1 MDAPIVVLQTNNGD
15 VAMEMLSTEAPG
27 TVDNFL
33 TYVQHEDY
41 NNAIFH
47 RLDPGYVLQGGGY
60 NVDQEL
66 LEGSTPGLVHT
77 HDPILNE
84 PGVSNVRGTVAM
96 AKGDDPDSATNQFFF
111 NLEDN
116 SEHLDNL
123 NGGFTVFATVADMT
137 AVDLMESHEVYDF
150 DTNPEH
156 PNPFGELPLSGTAPN
171 LTFLMI
177 QSTSGD
183 GEIRGTVFA
192 DLNRDGV
199 QDVGELG
206 IAGATVFVDANDDGQ
221 LDGGELSLTTDSQGE
236 YTFTVPGGTDVNPL
250 NYVVRHVL
258 PAETE
263 ATIGDGRAT
272 ADVKIGRYTE
282 NVNFGE
288 VDLPSVEV
296 TASDPI
302 ATEAGLESGSF
313 TITVTGAADPV
324 EVFYTLS
331 GTATEG
337 SDYVSLATGSLTV
350 DGSGTVLVMPIDD
363 NQYNEGAESVV
374 LTLSAAAES
383 YLLGSATAATV
394 EITDNDV
401 AALVADTITLYETA
415 VDTTLDV
422 LSNDTLP
429 VASTIGSIT
438 TPDQAGT
445 AFMSFGGQSITYNPA
460 GGYRGEENFSYAVT
474 LPDGSVLTAS
484 VTVTI
489 DADLPSA
496 IADLFA
502 VDGDS
507 TGNTFTVLANDFLDS
522 GTEGL
527 LSIFSVG
534 IPSQGGTVT
543 IAEDDLSLEYTPA
556 ANFSGEETFF
566 YTIEGPVG
574 DQATAQVTVT
584 VASTADSPNLVDDLF
599 SLAEDS
605 PQTSFAVLDNDSLP
619 AGETGSLVISAVGTP
634 SAGGAVSISGDALL
648 YTPAAD
654 FSGTETISY
663 TAQAPLGG
671 TATATVTVTVTPTA
685 DAPALTDDAFS
696 LAEDS
701 PQTSFAVL
709 DNDSLPAGETGSL
722 VISAVGTPSAGG
734 TVSNTGSALLYTPA
748 ADFSGTETISYTV
761 TAPHGGTATAT
772 ATITVTPEP
781 DAPIL
786 ADDTFVFAEDSGQ
799 STLSVL
805 DNDALPAGESGT
817 LVISA
822 VGSPSAGGTVSN
834 TGTALLYTPAADFNG
849 TETISYTAQTPL
861 GGTATATATITVT
874 PEPDAPILADDTFV
888 FAEDSGQST
897 LSVLDNDALPVG
909 ESGTLVISAVGSP
922 SAGGTVS
929 NTGTALLYTP
939 AADFS
944 GTETISYT
952 VTAPDGG
959 TATATATI
967 TVTPEPDAPILAD
980 DTFVFAEDSG
990 QSTLSVLDNDA
1001 LPAGESGTLVIS
1013 AVGSPS
1019 AGGTV
1024 SNTGTALLYT
1034 PAADFNGTE
1043 TISYTAQT
1051 PLGGTATATAT
1062 ITVTPEPDAP
1072 ILADDTFV
1080 FAEDSGQSTLSVL
1093 DNDALPAGESGTLVI
1108 SAVGSPSAGGTVS
1121 NTGTALLYTPAAD
1134 FNGTE
1139 TISYTA
1145 QNTARWHRDSDC
1157 DDYRDA

>member
-1 MDAPIVVLQTNNGD
+1 MLLAADLMAAPEVVLNTNQGD
-15 VAMEMLSTEAPG
+15 IGIGLYAADTPI

-33 TYVQHEDY
+33 NYVNDGDY
-41 NNAIFH
+41 DNVFFH
-47 RLDPGYVLQGGGY
+47 RSVPGFIVQTGGFSTNQAALNGSEQVLAIPT
-60 NVDQEL
+60 D
-66 LEGSTPGLVHT
+66 S
-77 HDPILNE
+77 PIVNE
-84 PGVSNVRGTVAM
+84 PGISNLRATVAM
-96 AKGDDPDSATNQFFF
+96 AKIGGDPDSATSQFFI
-111 NLEDN
+111 NLYDN
-116 SEHLDNL
+116 SDTLDDQ
-123 NGGFTVFATVADMT
+123 NGGFTVFGDVADMT
-137 AVDLMESHEVYDF
+137 VPDAIEAFDRIDVGFSPFNEV
-150 DTNPEH
+150 PV
-156 PNPFGELPLSGTAPN
+156 SGSEPN
-171 LTFLMI
+171 LELI
-177 QSTSGD
+177 VINSVSGD
-183 GEIRGTVFA
+183 GEIRGTLFE
-192 DLNRDGV
+192 DTDRDGV
-199 QDVGELG
+199 QDAVLDSP
-206 IAGATVFVDANDDGQ
+206 IAGGTLFVDANDDGI
-221 LDGGELSLTTDSQGE
+221 LDAGELTTTTAADGS
-236 YTFTVPGGTDVNPL
+236 YTFTVAGRQTHVIRQ
-250 NYVVRHVL
+250 VV
-258 PAETE
+258 PAGTE
-263 ATIGDGRAT
+263 ATVGDGRLAV
-272 ADVKIGRYTE
+272 DVEIGRFVAE
-282 NVNFGE
+282 SNFGQ
-288 VDLPSVEV
+288 VDLPTVEV
-296 TASDPI
+296 IVSDAI

-383 YLLGSATAATV
+383 YLLGSATAATL

-445 AFMSFGGQSITYNPA
+445 AFMSFGGQSITYNPP

-474 LPDGSVLTAS
+474 LPDASILTTS

-543 IAEDDLSLEYTPA
+543 LAEDDLSLEYTPA

-584 VASTADSPNLVDDLF
+584 VASAADSPNLADDLF
-599 SLAEDS
+599 SVAEDS

-671 TATATVTVTVTPTA
+671 TATATVTITVTPTA

-709 DNDSLPAGETGSL
+709 DNDSLPAGE
-722 VISAVGTPSAGG
+722 
-734 TVSNTGSALLYTPA
+734 
-748 ADFSGTETISYTV
+748 
-761 TAPHGGTATAT
+761 
-772 ATITVTPEP
+772 
-781 DAPIL
+781 
-786 ADDTFVFAEDSGQ
+786 
-799 STLSVL
+799 
-805 DNDALPAGESGT
+805 SGT

-822 VGSPSAGGTVSN
+822 VGT
-834 TGTALLYTPAADFNG
+834 
-849 TETISYTAQTPL
+849 
-861 GGTATATATITVT
+861 
-874 PEPDAPILADDTFV
+874 
-888 FAEDSGQST
+888 
-897 LSVLDNDALPVG
+897 PVG
-909 ESGTLVISAVGSP
+909 RRH
-922 SAGGTVS
+922 
-929 NTGTALLYTP
+929 
-939 AADFS
+939 
-944 GTETISYT
+944 
-952 VTAPDGG
+952 
-959 TATATATI
+959 
-967 TVTPEPDAPILAD
+967 
-980 DTFVFAEDSG
+980 
-990 QSTLSVLDNDA
+990 
-1001 LPAGESGTLVIS
+1001 GE
-1013 AVGSPS
+1013 
-1019 AGGTV
+1019 
-1024 SNTGTALLYT
+1024 
-1034 PAADFNGTE
+1034 
-1043 TISYTAQT
+1043 
-1051 PLGGTATATAT
+1051 
-1062 ITVTPEPDAP
+1062 
-1072 ILADDTFV
+1072 
-1080 FAEDSGQSTLSVL
+1080 
-1093 DNDALPAGESGTLVI
+1093 
-1108 SAVGSPSAGGTVS
+1108 
-1121 NTGTALLYTPAAD
+1121 
-1134 FNGTE
+1134 
-1139 TISYTA
+1139 
-1145 QNTARWHRDSDC
+1145 
-1157 DDYRDA
+1157 